1 MAKKLN
7 NAVREETEK
16 MLYDYYNEKII
27 MGLKL
32 ELQCLLNRKLRLEDK
47 MSDLKNIP
55 TLGDGVTAISYDK
68 PNIQNSGDGSSSFE
82 RGLMDFYRDMEKE
95 YVSVLR
101 KIEYT
106 ENKIDDIE
114 TKKFKIEYALKFYG
128 EDEKRV
134 IEYRFKYK
142 HSMEEISEIIHRCK
156 SNVSKIINKLL
167 DDVANFCI
175 FCSMVS

>member
-1 MAKKLN
+1 MAKKLT

-55 TLGDGVTAISYDK
+55 TLSDGVKAISYEK
-68 PNIQNSGDGSSSFE
+68 PNIQSSGDGSSSFE
-82 RGLMDFYRDMEKE
+82 RELMSFYRDVEKE
-95 YVSVLR
+95 YVNILR
-101 KIEYT
+101 KVECT

-114 TKKFKIEYALKFYG
+114 TKKFKIEYALRFYG
-128 EDEKRV
+128 EEEKRV
-134 IEYRFKYK
+134 IECRFKYK
-142 HSMEEISEIIHRCK
+142 HSMDEISNIIHRCK
-156 SNVSKIINKLL
+156 SNVSKVINKLL
-167 DDVANFCI
+167 DDVADFCI